1 MYRGRKWKG
10 VKITPFHRGQRFGVF
25 ARTKILA
32 VFQQAKTRKKR
43 AKVAA
48 AKAASAASQQ
58 RIDQVRRFKG
68 KGGRPAQGLRVLNRA
83 LLGSRWVRTALAD
96 SVE

>member
-1 MYRGRKWKG
+1 M
-10 VKITPFHRGQRFGVF
+10 TSLHQGQRLGAF

-48 AKAASAASQQ
+48 AKATSAASQQ
-58 RIDQVRRFKG
+58 RIDQIRKFKG
-68 KGGRPAQGLRVLNRA
+68 KGGRPTQGLRVLNRS
-83 LLGSRWVRTALAD
+83 LLGTRWVRSTLAD